1 VPTNSGA
8 GGADE
13 VTVNTTNSAGGGTA
27 WTSVV
32 RGTGAT
38 LVYDV
43 DGATTW
49 YRFATAGTSTSA
61 NVSWTSVTFPVS
73 MSRVYGGFWYR
84 QVGTPG
90 TTQIALIRVRASST
104 QAMRITVVSGK
115 LQIRNTSNTVV
126 ATSTATLTPATA
138 YFVRWDLTTG
148 TTTTGVAVVELFT
161 EAGVFVETMTISGQ
175 NFGGAAVNETS
186 FGIVANTANHPAYQ
200 LRGFDVNT
208 TGWPAPP
215 TALVGTLTENFDAGT
230 IDTGKW
236 PNSYG
241 LVSETGGR
249 GRTEY
254 QIASWSALQS
264 ARGYTLKG
272 SSFHVQVFMTSAPV
286 GATFAYGSIIVSS
299 MTPGAD
305 LTIQI
310 DPVGAE
316 IAFLNRTG
324 YDDPSGVYLTY
335 DPVAH
340 SFIRL
345 REAAGTLYFETSPDA
360 TTWTTQRSVT
370 TPAWINTDAQMAI
383 LEAYQDAGTA
393 GGYVEWDYLNLLPPE
408 GTSLPAGRAVSPEVA
423 RRGRSRAALLAD
435 DFTGEVVDGDKW
447 FNSYGTV
454 SQTGGRARVPTAVGA
469 WSAFQSGRR
478 YSLTGSQVA
487 VRVYPPAV
495 GGAVTGE
502 AYAALVV
509 TSETEG
515 TSLFIMVD
523 VVAGVLVMRNRAG
536 YTDPAEVSITYDP
549 VAHAWFRLREDA
561 GTTYFETS
569 PDATTWTTRRS
580 VTTPGW
586 LATDASTIALESHR
600 DAGTNDFAEFD
611 DLNPPPVDL
620 VVLPAGQAVEVNE
633 ARVGAGLVTAV
644 AGRPAEVDTAVAGQ
658 GRRTLSGGR
667 GLDAQAA
674 LPGAGVKR
682 AAAGR
687 AASAELGRAIVAGA
701 KTGLAGRA
709 ASAEL
714 ARAGSGRRTLAAATR
729 PAETD
734 TALAGTGRRTVA
746 GGRPLE
752 VDTAQAGT
760 GAKTGTAGRALEVDA
775 GRVGAGVKRAAA
787 GRAVEQNVARAGNG
801 GQALVAGRAVET
813 DTARAGTGRAVMPAG
828 RAVETDVARAI
839 VAGAKVGLAGRAT
852 SPETGRAGTGAKR
865 AAGGRALEV
874 DLGRPAAGRV
884 LVVGG
889 RALEVDLGRAGGGAA
904 VKLAGRATET
914 DTARAGTGRKTLAA
928 GRAVESSTGRPGVG
942 RRLGA
947 GGRALEADLGRPG
960 AGVKTGLAG
969 RATSAEIGRPG
980 TVPGFVKLAAGRA
993 VETSVGRPGTG
1004 TKRGTGVQVVEA
1016 DQARAGAARVVLAA
1030 GRAVETD
1037 TARAGTGRKTGTAAR
1052 AVEVDLARAGGGL
1065 RRMPAGRAVET
1076 DVARAAAGRRLG
1088 AGGRAVEADVAR
1100 PGTSS
1105 TGQTGVA
1112 GRGVETDLGRPA
1124 AGRKTGTAGRAL
1136 EVDVARAGTTTTGST
1151 AGRAVETDLG
1161 RAAAGR
1167 KTGTAGGRGTDVQAA
1182 VAGAG
1187 VKRAAAGRAVEAN
1200 VGRPGT
1206 VAVRILLPAGRA
1218 VSAELAG
1225 AGAGVKRCVAGRAV
1239 EVDTAIGL
1247 APRLDPV
1254 AGGGARAYSTSGA
1267 VRIYG
1272 GTGGAHVINT
1282 SGRVRIL

>member
-49 YRFATAGTSTSA
+49 YRFATAGTSTSS
-61 NVSWTSVTFPVS
+61 NVSWTSVTFPVA
-73 MSRVYGGFWYR
+73 MSRVYGGLWYR

-208 TGWPAPP
+208 TAWPAPP
-215 TALVGTLTENFDAGT
+215 TALVETLTENFDAGT
-230 IDTGKW
+230 IDAGKW

-254 QIASWSALQS
+254 QVANWSALQS

-286 GATFAYGSIIVSS
+286 GATFAYGSIILSS

-310 DPVGAE
+310 DPVGGQ
-316 IAFLNRTG
+316 IAFLNRAG

-360 TTWTTQRSVT
+360 TTWTTRRSVT
-370 TPAWINTDAQMAI
+370 TPAWIDTDAQMAI

-408 GTSLPAGRAVSPEVA
+408 GTSLPAGRAVSAEVA
-423 RRGRSRAALLAD
+423 RRGRSRAGLLAE

-454 SQTGGRARVPTAVGA
+454 SQTGGRARVPTVVGA

-586 LATDASTIALESHR
+586 LAADASTIALESHR

-620 VVLPAGQAVEVNE
+620 VVLPAGQAVEISE

-687 AASAELGRAIVAGA
+687 AVETS
-701 KTGLAGRA
+701 T
-709 ASAEL
+709 
-714 ARAGSGRRTLAAATR
+714 ARG
-729 PAETD
+729 
-734 TALAGTGRRTVA
+734 
-746 GGRPLE
+746 
-752 VDTAQAGT
+752 
-760 GAKTGTAGRALEVDA
+760 
-775 GRVGAGVKRAAA
+775 
-787 GRAVEQNVARAGNG
+787 GNG
-801 GQALVAGRAVET
+801 GQAMLAGRAVET
-813 DTARAGTGRAVMPAG
+813 DTARAGGGRAVMPAG
-828 RAVETDVARAI
+828 RAVETDIGRPI
-839 VAGAKVGLAGRAT
+839 VAGAKTGTAGRALVA
-852 SPETGRAGTGAKR
+852 EVGRAGTGRKSGTAGR
-865 AAGGRALEV
+865 AVEQDLARAAAGRRTVAGGRPLEQ
-874 DLGRPAAGRV
+874 DLA
-884 LVVGG
+884 
-889 RALEVDLGRAGGGAA
+889 RAGGGQA
-904 VKLAGRATET
+904 VKLAGRALEA
-914 DTARAGTGRKTLAA
+914 DVARAGTVRKTAAA
-928 GRAVESSTGRPGVG
+928 GRATESSTGRPGAG

-947 GGRALEADLGRPG
+947 GGRALEQDLGRAA
-960 AGVKTGLAG
+960 AGSKTGVAG
-969 RATSAEIGRPG
+969 GRGLSAEIGRPG
-980 TVPGFVKLAAGRA
+980 TVPGFTKLPAGRA
-993 VETSVGRPGTG
+993 VESSVARPIAAG
-1004 TKRGTGVQVVEA
+1004 TKRGTAGRPVEV
-1016 DQARAGAARVVLAA
+1016 DLARAGTARVVLAA
-1030 GRAVETD
+1030 GRAVEASL
-1037 TARAGTGRKTGTAAR
+1037 ARPGTGRKTGAAGRALEVELARAAAGRRTTPAGRPAETDVARVAAGRRLVAGGRGVEADVARAGTVSVGQTGVAGRGIDASTPRSGAGRKTGTAGR
-1052 AVEVDLARAGGGL
+1052 AVEVDLARAGTT
-1065 RRMPAGRAVET
+1065 AT
-1076 DVARAAAGRRLG
+1076 G
-1088 AGGRAVEADVAR
+1088 AI
-1100 PGTSS
+1100 
-1105 TGQTGVA
+1105 
-1112 GRGVETDLGRPA
+1112 
-1124 AGRKTGTAGRAL
+1124 AGRAL
-1136 EVDVARAGTTTTGST
+1136 EQN
-1151 AGRAVETDLG
+1151 
-1161 RAAAGR
+1161 AAAGGTGR
-1167 KTGTAGGRGTDVQAA
+1167 KTGLGGGRGGDVQQ
-1182 VAGAG
+1182 VRAGAG
-1187 VKRAAAGRAVEAN
+1187 VKRAAAGRAVETDVA
-1200 VGRPGT
+1200 RPGT

-1218 VSAELAG
+1218 TSPELAA

-1254 AGGGARAYSTSGA
+1254 VGGQARAYAANGA
-1267 VRIYG
+1267 VRIRG
-1272 GTGGAHVINT
+1272 GSAGVHVINT